1 MGEAKTIAIIGGGAS
16 GLAAA
21 VAAGEALRDSEG
33 DAGAVRVVV
42 YEASDRVGRS
52 ILATGNGRCNFS
64 NARPGEGDYRNA
76 AFVRRVLF
84 EFECQAHRRVPSQAK
99 TSTAYS
105 NGVLGFFSDHG
116 LMWREEG
123 EGRLYP
129 LANKAASVLDCL
141 RAACAA
147 AGVEERVE
155 CEVAAVE
162 PPRAE
167 GAPFTLRLADG
178 RFERAGV
185 VIVAVG
191 GTVARELLP
200 KGLSFREPEPTLGP
214 LATDPHM
221 PRRLDNIRV
230 RGALELWRPDS
241 RGMDGRALNDGGF
254 PMGTHEGER
263 LVSRE
268 VGEVMFRKYGVSGI
282 AAFNLSRLAEP
293 GDVLAVDF
301 VPWVRLCDME
311 AFLNRRRKLLRASL
325 GRDVTWSDMLRG
337 MVLSPV
343 ADVLLEAAAL
353 DGARPVAKGET
364 AVIAPVLKGLRLP
377 VTGLGDARQCQV
389 HRGGV
394 SVRAVDDRTCEVR
407 RVPGL
412 YVVGEALDVDAACG
426 GFNLHWAWA
435 SGLLAG
441 WSAAERIADLASLAD
456 ASGSSDSERR
466 EGAPCSNSIEV
477 QGSSRVAG
485 GNLCTSMNCARTP
498 SRHSEPARR
507 NKRGR
512 A

>member
-21 VAAGEALRDSEG
+21 VAAGEALRDLEGAGGAAGEVVEG
-33 DAGAVRVVV
+33 DAGAARVVV

-84 EFECQAHRRVPSQAK
+84 EFECRASRYVLSQAK
-99 TSTAYS
+99 TSTAYP

-155 CEVAAVE
+155 CEVVAVE

-200 KGLSFREPEPTLGP
+200 KGLFFREPEPTLGP
-214 LATDPHM
+214 LATDPRM

-230 RGALELWRPDS
+230 RGALELWRP
-241 RGMDGRALNDGGF
+241 GEKMTPQELNRHGF

-263 LVSRE
+263 LVARE
-268 VGEVMFRKYGVSGI
+268 VGEAMFRKYGVSGI

-337 MVLSPV
+337 MVLAPV

-364 AVIAPVLKGLRLP
+364 TVIAPVLKGLRLP
-377 VTGLGDARQCQV
+377 VTGLGDVRQCQV

-394 SVRAVDDRTCEVR
+394 SVRAMDDRTCEVR

-441 WSAAERIADLASLAD
+441 WSAAERL
-456 ASGSSDSERR
+456 
-466 EGAPCSNSIEV
+466 
-477 QGSSRVAG
+477 
-485 GNLCTSMNCARTP
+485 
-498 SRHSEPARR
+498 
-507 NKRGR
+507 R

>member
-1 MGEAKTIAIIGGGAS
+1 MNGSGVGEAKTIAIIGGGAS

-21 VAAGEALRDSEG
+21 VAAGEAVRDAEG
-33 DAGAVRVVV
+33 AARIVV
-42 YEASDRVGRS
+42 YEAFDRVGRS

-76 AFVRRVLF
+76 AFVRRVLL
-84 EFECQAHRRVPSQAK
+84 EFEGQAHGHVPSQAK
-99 TSTAYS
+99 TSTAYP

-141 RAACAA
+141 RAACTA

-167 GAPFTLRLADG
+167 GSPFTLRLADG
-178 RFERAGV
+178 RFERADA

-191 GTVARELLP
+191 GSVARGLLP
-200 KGLSFREPEPTLGP
+200 EGVPFREPEPTLGP
-214 LATDPHM
+214 LATEPRG

-230 RGALELWRPDS
+230 RGALELWRPGEETPPEE
-241 RGMDGRALNDGGF
+241 RGRHGLPMD
-254 PMGTHEGER
+254 THEGER
-263 LVSRE
+263 LASRE

-311 AFLNRRRKLLRASL
+311 AFLNRRRKMLRASL
-325 GRDVTWSDMLRG
+325 GHDVTWDDMLRG
-337 MVLSPV
+337 MVLAPV

-364 AVIAPVLKGLRLP
+364 
-377 VTGLGDARQCQV
+377 
-389 HRGGV
+389 
-394 SVRAVDDRTCEVR
+394 VRWR
-407 RVPGL
+407 R
-412 YVVGEALDVDAACG
+412 C
-426 GFNLHWAWA
+426 
-435 SGLLAG
+435 
-441 WSAAERIADLASLAD
+441 
-456 ASGSSDSERR
+456 
-466 EGAPCSNSIEV
+466 
-477 QGSSRVAG
+477 
-485 GNLCTSMNCARTP
+485 
-498 SRHSEPARR
+498 
-507 NKRGR
+507 
-512 A
+512 

>member
-1 MGEAKTIAIIGGGAS
+1 MNGSGVGEAKTIAIIGGGAS

-21 VAAGEALRDSEG
+21 VAAGEAVRDAEG
-33 DAGAVRVVV
+33 AARVVV
-42 YEASDRVGRS
+42 YEAFDRVGRS

-76 AFVRRVLF
+76 AFVRRVLL
-84 EFECQAHRRVPSQAK
+84 EFEGQAHGHVPSQAK
-99 TSTAYS
+99 TSTAYP

-141 RAACAA
+141 RAACTA

-167 GAPFTLRLADG
+167 GSPFTLRLADG
-178 RFERAGV
+178 RGRHG
-185 VIVAVG
+185 
-191 GTVARELLP
+191 LP
-200 KGLSFREPEPTLGP
+200 
-214 LATDPHM
+214 
-221 PRRLDNIRV
+221 
-230 RGALELWRPDS
+230 
-241 RGMDGRALNDGGF
+241 MD
-254 PMGTHEGER
+254 THEGER
-263 LVSRE
+263 LASRE

-311 AFLNRRRKLLRASL
+311 AFLNRRRKMLRASL
-325 GRDVTWSDMLRG
+325 GHDVTWDDMLRG
-337 MVLSPV
+337 MVLAPV

-364 AVIAPVLKGLRLP
+364 TVMAPVLKGLRLP
-377 VTGLGDARQCQV
+377 VTGLGDVRQCQV

-441 WSAAERIADLASLAD
+441 WSAA
-456 ASGSSDSERR
+456 
-466 EGAPCSNSIEV
+466 
-477 QGSSRVAG
+477 
-485 GNLCTSMNCARTP
+485 
-498 SRHSEPARR
+498 
-507 NKRGR
+507 GR
-512 A
+512 LRA

>member
-64 NARPGEGDYRNA
+64 NARPDEGDYRNA
-76 AFVRRVLF
+76 AFVRRALF
-84 EFECQAHRRVPSQAK
+84 EFECQAARHVPSQAK
-99 TSTAYS
+99 TSTAYP

-129 LANKAASVLDCL
+129 LANKAVSVLDCL

-200 KGLSFREPEPTLGP
+200 KGTSFREPEPTLGP
-214 LATDPHM
+214 LATDPRW

-230 RGALELWRPDS
+230 RGALELWRP
-241 RGMDGRALNDGGF
+241 GKEMTPQELNRHGF

-268 VGEVMFRKYGVSGI
+268 VGEAMFRKYGVSGI
-282 AAFNLSRLAEP
+282 AAFNLSRLVEP

-311 AFLNRRRKLLRASL
+311 AFLNRRRKLLRGSL
-325 GRDVTWSDMLRG
+325 GRDVMWSDMLRG
-337 MVLSPV
+337 MVLAPV

-364 AVIAPVLKGLRLP
+364 VRMATFLKGLRLP
-377 VTGLGDARQCQV
+377 VTGLGDVRQCQV

-441 WSAAERIADLASLAD
+441 WSAVERIADLASLAD

>member
-1 MGEAKTIAIIGGGAS
+1 MGEAKTIAVIGGGAS

-21 VAAGEALRDSEG
+21 VAAGEALRDLEGAGGAAGEVVEG
-33 DAGAVRVVV
+33 DAGAARVVV

-64 NARPGEGDYRNA
+64 NARPADGDYRNA
-76 AFVRRVLF
+76 AFVGRALAAF
-84 EFECQAHRRVPSQAK
+84 EGEAHRRVPSQAK

-105 NGVLGFFSDHG
+105 NGVLGFFSDRG

-129 LANKAASVLDCL
+129 LANKATSVLDCL

-155 CEVAAVE
+155 CEVVAVE

-178 RFERAGV
+178 RFERACA
-185 VIVAVG
+185 VIVATG
-191 GTVARELLP
+191 GAIVRGLLP
-200 KGLSFREPEPTLGP
+200 EGIPFREPEPTLGP
-214 LATDPHM
+214 LATESRW

-230 RGALELWRPDS
+230 RGALELWRLGEEMS
-241 RGMDGRALNDGGF
+241 MEERNRHGF
-254 PMGTHEGER
+254 PTGACDAHEGER

-282 AAFNLSRLAEP
+282 AAFNLSRLAKP

-325 GRDVTWSDMLRG
+325 GREATWDDMLRG

-353 DGARPVAKGET
+353 DGVRPVAKGE
-364 AVIAPVLKGLRLP
+364 AACVAPVLKGLRLP
-377 VTGLGDARQCQV
+377 VAGLGDVRQCQV

-394 SVRAVDDRTCEVR
+394 EVGAMSEGTCELR
-407 RVPGL
+407 GVPGL
-412 YVVGEALDVDAACG
+412 FVVGEALDVDAPCG

-441 WSAAERIADLASLAD
+441 WSAAERVRS
-456 ASGSSDSERR
+456 
-466 EGAPCSNSIEV
+466 
-477 QGSSRVAG
+477 
-485 GNLCTSMNCARTP
+485 
-498 SRHSEPARR
+498 
-507 NKRGR
+507 
-512 A
+512 

>member
-1 MGEAKTIAIIGGGAS
+1 MNGSGVGEAKTIAIIGGGAS

-21 VAAGEALRDSEG
+21 VAAGEAVRDAEG
-33 DAGAVRVVV
+33 AARVVV
-42 YEASDRVGRS
+42 YEAFDRVGRS

-76 AFVRRVLF
+76 AFVRRVLL
-84 EFECQAHRRVPSQAK
+84 EFEGQAHGHVPSQAK
-99 TSTAYS
+99 TSTAYP

-141 RAACAA
+141 RVACAA

-167 GAPFTLRLADG
+167 GAPFTLRLTDG
-178 RFERAGV
+178 RFERADM
-185 VIVAVG
+185 VIAAAG
-191 GTVARELLP
+191 GAIACGLLP
-200 KGLSFREPEPTLGP
+200 KGVPFREPEPTLGP
-214 LATDPHM
+214 LATEPRW

-241 RGMDGRALNDGGF
+241 RGMDGRAMNDGGY

-301 VPWVRLCDME
+301 VPWIRLCDME
-311 AFLNRRRKLLRASL
+311 AFLNRRRKMLRVSL
-325 GRDVTWSDMLRG
+325 GHDVTWDDMLRG
-337 MVLSPV
+337 MVLAPV
-343 ADVLLEAAAL
+343 ADVLWEAAAL
-353 DGARPVAKGET
+353 DRARPVAKGET
-364 AVIAPVLKGLRLP
+364 AVMAPVLKGLRLP
-377 VTGLGDARQCQV
+377 VTGLGDVRQCQV

-435 SGLLAG
+435 SGMLGG
-441 WSAAERIADLASLAD
+441 WSAAEALAGSFGS
-456 ASGSSDSERR
+456 SGSRPG
-466 EGAPCSNSIEV
+466 EGAPCSNSIEM
-477 QGSSRVAG
+477 QGSSGVAG
-485 GNLCTSMNCARTP
+485 GDLCTSMNCARTP
-498 SRHSEPARR
+498 SPGREPTPT
-507 NKRGR
+507 NKRR
-512 A
+512 RS